1 MTGQAH
7 CMVQGRVYE
16 LSDCSTA
23 YVPEGLP
30 HRFLN
35 ESTEDMAMIWV
46 YAGPEPDRQIV
57 DNVYCSGSLAW
68 PGALAETRKEA
79 ERHE

>member
-1 MTGQAH
+1 
-7 CMVQGRVYE
+7 MVQGRAYE
-16 LSDCSTA
+16 LSDCGTA

-57 DNVYCSGSLAW
+57 DNGYCSGSLVW
-68 PGALAETRKEA
+68 PGANPETRKEA
-79 ERHE
+79 ERHD